1 MTGPTTVGSI
11 DAKLGIDKSG
21 WDQKAAEV
29 KAEAREL
36 GALDP
41 TVKVDANVAGAL
53 SKLGAVAKAER
64 DLDVAY
70 QRSAIS
76 QDKLAAVTKKWGDDS
91 TQAAAARLTLTRA
104 LNAEQDAEGKL
115 SAAKGRDTAETDKNT
130 DSTNRNNEA
139 LHGRRATIANLIA
152 LAPAI
157 VAAAAP
163 IGAAAVGLGAA
174 FGVMAAS
181 GVLAVVG
188 IKQAMA
194 QGTTAGLEYKAG
206 LTSLK
211 GTLDTLAQT
220 AAVRML
226 GSFQDAVDAIN
237 TNLPFLNTLVGNS
250 AAALGR
256 MGSTALAGVIAGLQA
271 ANPLIQEGA
280 AQLNAF
286 IGWLSAMPSSNGFTT
301 FVTYA
306 VDNLPS
312 VMQLIEG
319 LVTSAG
325 HILAAFAPLGP
336 VVIGFLNGLTTV
348 INDLPLPVLA
358 GLVTTA
364 TSLGIALRIVGSG
377 AISAGITAVAEAIGL
392 TGVMANLAVPVVGI
406 LLAAVAGVAVGAAS
420 AAASQGQATMAVQD
434 YTQAL
439 RDDNNALG
447 EHVRQ
452 QAAKALSD
460 EGAFEA
466 AQRLGISQSTLTDAA
481 MGMAGAQ
488 QQVADKVAA
497 AKDKVQ
503 AAADATSGYV
513 GATTDSTSATDGFVG
528 AIDTVNKAIDVNKSS
543 IDRGRQANLDMA
555 AAMDQSTGS
564 TAATAAALGM
574 TVTAYQQAVAAQAQT
589 QASTEATTASMKV
602 QDDAAGLLKQAW
614 DALNGK
620 TITAAQA
627 QNTFDS
633 SLVNMGDHMTATG
646 KKVHF
651 TTTSINDMS
660 SASVALRGQVIGQIN
675 AMEGVIEANGGVQKM
690 TASSRAEYVKMRQ
703 AIIDNAVA
711 HGVDREAITKLVDS
725 MYKIPPLTL
734 TKTEVLT
741 AEAHAQLARF
751 QAAIDALHGKEV
763 WITSHVNSIYSE
775 THTSNGVGGSG
786 GQTKSDGGTIYRA
799 GGGPV
804 YLAGGGFSRGPIGSD
819 TVPAWLTPG
828 EHVMKRSSAESIGA
842 PALKYMNDTGKL
854 PNGGQNITVYVT
866 NPFTGEQVMAVVHT
880 AATNAVNAGFQQA
893 NNDAGRRPS
902 R

>member
-11 DAKLGIDKSG
+11 DAKLGIDKSE
-21 WDQKAAEV
+21 WDRKAAEA
-29 KAEAREL
+29 KTEAAEL

-41 TVKVDANVAGAL
+41 TIKVDANVAGAL
-53 SKLGAVAKAER
+53 TKLGAVAKAER

-76 QDKLAAVTKKWGDDS
+76 QDKLAAVTKKFGDDS

-104 LNAEQDAEGKL
+104 LNAEQDAEGRL
-115 SAAKGRDTAETDKNT
+115 ATAKGRDTAETDKNT
-130 DSTNRNNEA
+130 DSTNRNNQA
-139 LHGRRATIANLIA
+139 LHGRRAMIANLIA

-157 VAAAAP
+157 FAAAAP
-163 IGAAAVGLGAA
+163 IGAAAIGLGAA

-188 IKQAMA
+188 IKNAMA
-194 QGTTAGLEYKAG
+194 QGTTAGLQYQVG
-206 LTSLK
+206 LSSLK

-226 GSFQDAVDAIN
+226 GSFRDAVDTIN

-250 AAALGR
+250 SAALGR
-256 MGSTALAGVIAGLQA
+256 MGSTALAGVITGLQV

-319 LVTSAG
+319 LVTTAG

-377 AISAGITAVAEAIGL
+377 AIAGGITAVAEAIGL

-406 LLAAVAGVAVGAAS
+406 LLAAVAGLAVGAAS

-488 QQVADKVAA
+488 QQVADKVAVA
-497 AKDKVQ
+497 QGKVQ
-503 AAADATSGYV
+503 DAADATSGYV

-528 AIDTVNKAIDVNKSS
+528 AIKTVSSAIDVNKSS
-543 IDRGRQANLDMA
+543 IERGRQANLDMA
-555 AAMDQSTGS
+555 AAMDQNTGA
-564 TAATAAALGM
+564 TAANAAALGM
-574 TVTAYQQAVAAQAQT
+574 TGAAYTAAVAAQDQSK
-589 QASTEATTASMKV
+589 ASTDATTASM
-602 QDDAAGLLKQAW
+602 QLQNDAAGLLKQAL
-614 DALNGK
+614 DSLNGK
-620 TITAAQA
+620 SISAAQA
-627 QNTFDS
+627 QNSFDS

-651 TTTSINDMS
+651 TTTSISDMS
-660 SASVALRGQVIGQIN
+660 AASVSLRGQLNSQVQN
-675 AMEGVIEANGGVQKM
+675 LQNVVEANGGLANSTGK
-690 TASSRAEYVKMRQ
+690 ARAQMVTMRQ
-703 AIIDNAVA
+703 QIIDNAVA
-711 HGVDREAITKLVDS
+711 HGVDRAAVTAYID
-725 MYKIPPLTL
+725 KIMQIPKSVPPTQLQ
-734 TKTEVLT
+734 VASAA
-741 AEAHAQLARF
+741 AEAQLARF
-751 QAAIDALHGKEV
+751 QWAVDALHGKEV

-775 THTSNGVGGSG
+775 THTSTGQGGSG
-786 GQTKSDGGTIYRA
+786 GQTRSEGGTIYRA
-799 GGGPV
+799 DGGPV
-804 YLAGGGFSRGPIGSD
+804 YLAGGGFSRGPIGTD

-828 EHVMKRSSAESIGA
+828 EHVMKRSSAQSIGA
-842 PALKYMNDTGKL
+842 PALKYMNDTGKIPGTGPQMVTVNMVL
-854 PNGGQNITVYVT
+854 DGQVIDSKIVNLSTL
-866 NPFTGEQVMAVVHT
+866 AVQ
-880 AATNAVNAGFQQA
+880 AGFQQA